1 MKLIKKGATCR
12 HLVKVVQRAL
22 GLKDDGIFGQQTEMS
37 VKDFQRLNGLTADG
51 IVGSQTLK
59 KLLGLNFALCC
70 SVREITEV
78 IVHCAATPEG
88 KTFTVDDVR
97 RWHRQQ
103 GWTDIGYH
111 YVIGLR
117 GELWLGRDVDIQG
130 AHCAAGGHNRKSI
143 GVCYIGG
150 VARDGKTPKDTRTPE
165 QKATLLKLLMDLR
178 KLYPGMRI
186 YGHHDFERGKACPSF
201 DAKNEYR
208 NI

>member
-12 HLVKVVQRAL
+12 HLVKLVQRAL
-22 GLKDDGIFGQQTEMS
+22 GLKDDGIFGQQTEAA
-37 VKDFQRLNGLTADG
+37 VKDFQRLHGLVDDG

-59 KLLGLNFALCC
+59 KLLGLNFALCGSC
-70 SVREITEV
+70 REITEV

-88 KTFTVDDVR
+88 KSFTVDDVR
-97 RWHRQQ
+97 RWHRQK
-103 GWTDIGYH
+103 GWTDVGYH

-208 NI
+208 TI

>member
-12 HLVKVVQRAL
+12 HLVKLVQRAL
-22 GLKDDGIFGQQTEMS
+22 GLKDDGIFGQQTEAA
-37 VKDFQRLNGLTADG
+37 VKNFQRLHGLVDDG
-51 IVGSQTLK
+51 IVGTLTLK
-59 KLLGLNFALCC
+59 KLLGLNFALCG

-88 KTFTVDDVR
+88 KSFTVDDVR

-103 GWTDIGYH
+103 GWTDVGYH
-111 YVIGLR
+111 YVVGLR

-130 AHCAAGGHNRKSI
+130 AHCFAGGHNRKSI

-165 QKATLLKLLMDLR
+165 QKATLLKLLTDLR

-186 YGHHDFERGKACPSF
+186 YGHHDFDRSKACPSF

-208 NI
+208 TI

>member
-22 GLKDDGIFGQQTEMS
+22 GLKDDGIFGQQTEAA
-37 VKDFQRLNGLTADG
+37 VKDFQRLHGLIDDG
-51 IVGSQTLK
+51 IVGTQTLK
-59 KLLGLNFALCC
+59 KLLGLNFALCG

-88 KTFTVDDVR
+88 KPFTVDDVR

-111 YVIGLR
+111 YVVGLR
-117 GELWLGRDVDIQG
+117 GEMWLGRDVDIQG

-178 KLYPGMRI
+178 KLYPCMRI

-208 NI
+208 TI

>member
-1 MKLIKKGATCR
+1 MKLIKKGVTCR

-22 GLKDDGIFGQQTEMS
+22 GLKDDGIFGQQTEMA
-37 VKDFQRLNGLTADG
+37 VKEFQRLNGLTADG
-51 IVGSQTLK
+51 IVGTKTLM
-59 KLLGLNFALCC
+59 KLLRLNYGLCGSC
-70 SVREITEV
+70 REISEV

-88 KTFTVDDVR
+88 KPFTVDDVR

-111 YVIGLR
+111 YVVGLR

-130 AHCAAGGHNRKSI
+130 AHCAAGGHNRGSI

-150 VARDGKTPKDTRTPE
+150 VACDGKTPKDTRTPE

>member
-12 HLVKVVQRAL
+12 HMVKLVQRAL
-22 GLKDDGIFGQQTEMS
+22 GLKDDGIFGQQTEAA
-37 VKDFQRLNGLTADG
+37 VKDFQRLHGLVDDG

-59 KLLGLNFALCC
+59 KLLELNFALCG

-88 KTFTVDDVR
+88 KPFTVDDVR

-111 YVIGLR
+111 YVVGLR

-130 AHCAAGGHNRKSI
+130 AHCAAGGHNRNSI

>member
-12 HLVKVVQRAL
+12 HLVKLVQRAL
-22 GLKDDGIFGQQTEMS
+22 GLKDDGIFGQQTEAA
-37 VKDFQRLNGLTADG
+37 VKDFQRLHGLIDDG

-59 KLLGLNFALCC
+59 KLLGLNFALCG

-88 KTFTVDDVR
+88 KPFTVDDVR
-97 RWHRQQ
+97 RWHRQK
-103 GWTDIGYH
+103 GWTDVGYH

>member
-12 HLVKVVQRAL
+12 HLVKLVQRAL
-22 GLKDDGIFGQQTEMS
+22 GLKDDGIFGQQTEAA
-37 VKDFQRLNGLTADG
+37 VKDFQRLHGLIDDG

-59 KLLGLNFALCC
+59 KLLGLNFALCG

-88 KTFTVDDVR
+88 KAFTVDDVR
-97 RWHRQQ
+97 CWHRQQ
-103 GWTDIGYH
+103 GWTDVGYH

-117 GELWLGRDVDIQG
+117 GELWMGRDVDIQG

-208 NI
+208 TI

>member
-12 HLVKVVQRAL
+12 HLVKLVQRAL
-22 GLKDDGIFGQQTEMS
+22 GLKDDGIFGQQTEAA
-37 VKDFQRLNGLTADG
+37 VKDFQRLHGLIDDG

-88 KTFTVDDVR
+88 KPFTVDDVR

-117 GELWLGRDVDIQG
+117 GELWMGRDVDIQG
-130 AHCAAGGHNRKSI
+130 SHCAAGGHNRKSI

-165 QKATLLKLLMDLR
+165 QKATLLKLLTDLR

-208 NI
+208 TI

>member
-1 MKLIKKGATCR
+1 MKLIKKGTTCR
-12 HLVKVVQRAL
+12 HLVKLVQRAL
-22 GLKDDGIFGQQTEMS
+22 GLKDDGIFSQQTEAA
-37 VKDFQRLNGLTADG
+37 VKNFQRLHGLVDDG
-51 IVGSQTLK
+51 IVGTQTLK
-59 KLLGLNFALCC
+59 KLLGLNFALCG

-88 KTFTVDDVR
+88 KPFTVDDVR

-130 AHCAAGGHNRKSI
+130 AHCAAGGHNRNSI

-150 VARDGKTPKDTRTPE
+150 VASDGKTPKDTRTPE

-208 NI
+208 TI

>member
-12 HLVKVVQRAL
+12 HLVKLVQRTL
-22 GLKDDGIFGQQTEMS
+22 GLKDDGIFGQQTEAA
-37 VKDFQRLNGLTADG
+37 VKDFQRLHGLIDDG

-59 KLLGLNFALCC
+59 KLLGLNFALCG
-70 SVREITEV
+70 SVREITDV

-88 KTFTVDDVR
+88 KPFTVDDVR

-117 GELWLGRDVDIQG
+117 GELWIGRDVDIQG

-178 KLYPGMRI
+178 KLYPAMRI

-208 NI
+208 TI

>member
-1 MKLIKKGATCR
+1 MKLIKKGTTCR
-12 HLVKVVQRAL
+12 HLVKLVQRAL
-22 GLKDDGIFGQQTEMS
+22 GLKDDGIFCQQTEAA
-37 VKDFQRLNGLTADG
+37 VKNFQRLHGLVDDG

-59 KLLGLNFALCC
+59 KLLGLNFALCG

-88 KTFTVDDVR
+88 KPFTVDDVR

-130 AHCAAGGHNRKSI
+130 AHCAAGGHNRNSI

-150 VARDGKTPKDTRTPE
+150 VASDGKTPKDTRTPE

-208 NI
+208 TI

>member
-12 HLVKVVQRAL
+12 HLVKLVQRAL
-22 GLKDDGIFGQQTEMS
+22 GLKDDGIFGQQTEAA
-37 VKDFQRLNGLTADG
+37 VKDFQRLHGLVDDG

-59 KLLGLNFALCC
+59 KLLGLNFALCG

-88 KTFTVDDVR
+88 KPFTVDDVR

-103 GWTDIGYH
+103 GWTDVGYH
-111 YVIGLR
+111 YLIGLR

-208 NI
+208 TI

>member
-22 GLKDDGIFGQQTEMS
+22 GLKDDGIFGQQTEAA
-37 VKDFQRLNGLTADG
+37 VKDFQRLHGLIDDG

-59 KLLGLNFALCC
+59 KLLGLNFALCG

-88 KTFTVDDVR
+88 KPFTVDDVR
-97 RWHRQQ
+97 RWHRQK
-103 GWTDIGYH
+103 GWTDVGYH

-117 GELWLGRDVDIQG
+117 GELWMGRDVDIQG

-208 NI
+208 TI

>member
-22 GLKDDGIFGQQTEMS
+22 GLKDDGIFGQQTEAA
-37 VKDFQRLNGLTADG
+37 VKDFQRLHGLIDDG
-51 IVGSQTLK
+51 IVGTQTLK
-59 KLLGLNFALCC
+59 KLLGLNFALCG

-88 KTFTVDDVR
+88 KPFTVDDVR
-97 RWHRQQ
+97 RWHRQK
-103 GWTDIGYH
+103 GWTDVGYH
-111 YVIGLR
+111 YVVGLR

-130 AHCAAGGHNRKSI
+130 AHCAAGGHNRNSI

-165 QKATLLKLLMDLR
+165 QKATLLKLLTDLR

>member
-22 GLKDDGIFGQQTEMS
+22 GLKDDGIFGQQTEAA
-37 VKDFQRLNGLTADG
+37 VKDFQRLHGLIDDG
-51 IVGSQTLK
+51 IVGTQTLK
-59 KLLGLNFALCC
+59 KLLGLNFGLCGSC
-70 SVREITEV
+70 REITEV

-88 KTFTVDDVR
+88 KPFTVDDVR

-103 GWTDIGYH
+103 GWTDVGYH

-117 GELWLGRDVDIQG
+117 GELWMGRDVDIQG

-165 QKATLLKLLMDLR
+165 QKATLLKLLTDLR

-208 NI
+208 TI

>member
-1 MKLIKKGATCR
+1 
-12 HLVKVVQRAL
+12 
-22 GLKDDGIFGQQTEMS
+22 
-37 VKDFQRLNGLTADG
+37 
-51 IVGSQTLK
+51 
-59 KLLGLNFALCC
+59 
-70 SVREITEV
+70 
-78 IVHCAATPEG
+78 VHCAATPEG
-88 KTFTVDDVR
+88 KPFTVDDVR

-111 YVIGLR
+111 YVVGLR

-165 QKATLLKLLMDLR
+165 QKATLLKLLTDLR

-208 NI
+208 TI

>member
-12 HLVKVVQRAL
+12 HLVKLVQRAL
-22 GLKDDGIFGQQTEMS
+22 GLKDDGIFGQQTEAA
-37 VKDFQRLNGLTADG
+37 VKDFQRLHGLIDDG

-59 KLLGLNFALCC
+59 KLLGLNFALCG

-88 KTFTVDDVR
+88 KAFTVDDVR
-97 RWHRQQ
+97 RWHRQK
-103 GWTDIGYH
+103 GWTDVGYH

-208 NI
+208 TI